1 MNDFQTAAVSR
12 NPAWVQL
19 LGLCPLLAVSNT
31 ITNALGLAIASTFVV
46 IGSNVLIAAI
56 RHQIPDFARLP
67 VFVLVIATFTTL
79 TTLALE
85 AYAYD
90 LYLKIALFIQ
100 IIVTN
105 CMILG
110 RAETFASRQP
120 IRRTLRDASGT
131 GLGFS
136 LALLILG
143 STRELVGRGT
153 LFADMHLLL
162 GESARSWEIEFGP
175 ALMPLASY
183 APGAFIVAGL
193 LLALGKHCFAG
204 GAPNTDTP
212 DQTIDILDLTRDTR
226 PD

>member
-1 MNDFQTAAVSR
+1 MSEFRNAALAR

-31 ITNALGLAIASTFVV
+31 VTNALGLAMASTFVV

-56 RHQIPDFARLP
+56 RRQIPDFARLP

-85 AYAYD
+85 AYAYA

-110 RAETFASRQP
+110 RAESFASRQS
-120 IRRTLRDASGT
+120 IGRTLLDASGT
-131 GLGFS
+131 GFGFS
-136 LALLILG
+136 AALLILG
-143 STRELVGRGT
+143 STREILGRGT
-153 LFADMHLLL
+153 LFADLHLLL
-162 GESARSWEIEFGP
+162 GESARAWQIQFGE
-175 ALMPLASY
+175 AVIPLANY
-183 APGAFIVAGL
+183 APGAFIIAGL
-193 LLALGKHCFAG
+193 LLAVGQYFIARS
-204 GAPNTDTP
+204 APKTDTS
-212 DQTIDILDLTRDTR
+212 DQTIDILDITEDVR